1 MISMKTSKEGIALIH
16 KYESFRNNV
25 YECPAGVPT
34 IGWGSTYYEDGSKV
48 SLSDEPISRKRADEL
63 FKNILSKFEKK
74 VSKLVN
80 VPLDQPQFDSLVSL
94 IYNIGES
101 NFKRS
106 TLLKKINKDSYDRS
120 IESEFKR
127 WNKGRVKGKLVVM
140 KGLTR
145 RRNEEAYLYFKCIR

>member
-1 MISMKTSKEGIALIH
+1 MKTSKEGIALIH